1 MFKATSTIACA
12 LFTASLATAETPT
25 PPVAG
30 EHWSFQPVRDVA
42 PPQVD
47 DALSAHPIDRFIRA
61 RQQAAGLNP
70 VGLADRRALIRRAS
84 YDLTGLPP
92 TPEQVKAFLKDER
105 PNAFAEMIDQFL
117 ASPRYGERWGRHW
130 LDLARYADTA
140 GENSDYPIPQ
150 AYLYRDYVID
160 SFNADKPY
168 DVFLHEQIAGDIL
181 GRMGEPEEYAERV
194 IATGFLAQAKRF
206 GTRDLEDMHLIIE
219 DTLDTIGK
227 VTMGLVMRCARCH
240 DHKYDPTTMKDYY
253 ALYGFFQSTS
263 YPYPGGESD
272 RVQKYFAPLV
282 HPDVLARQDKDY
294 FAGKQPEIDRLKA
307 ELKAAKPKGDKAVKA
322 VQAKIDAINNAAPG
336 RRVPVAYAV
345 HEGKATDA
353 HVQKLGNPRSKGDL
367 VKRAVPS
374 FLNDNAH
381 LSIPEGASGR
391 LQFAEWLTDPKNPLT
406 ARVMVNRIWQHHFGK
421 PIVATPSDFGIQGAK
436 PTHPELLDWLARR
449 FIESGWSVKAMHRL
463 ILSSKTWQL
472 ASGHDAVNEAK
483 DSANAHYWK
492 FDRRRLDAESIRDS
506 MLLMG
511 GNLNLA
517 RPGAHPFPP
526 ADKWRF
532 SAHRQFK
539 AVYPSNHRSVYLM
552 VQRLHPH
559 PFISVFNGPDTS
571 ATTAMRDQSTVP
583 QQALFMSNS
592 KQVEEQAAG
601 FAKELANTESDSTE
615 RVRRAYWRA
624 FSREPNERELQR
636 AATFLSRYAELAK
649 ADGVAEQQ
657 RDSEAW
663 AALARTMLTSNEF
676 VFVD

>member
-1 MFKATSTIACA
+1 MKSIVAVFLIPMTFGWADEAKSGSDTS
-12 LFTASLATAETPT
+12 S
-25 PPVAG
+25 
-30 EHWSFQPVRDVA
+30 HWAFHPIRDIA
-42 PPQVD
+42 PPETGA
-47 DALSAHPIDRFIRA
+47 ALSPHPIDRFIRA
-61 RQQAAGLNP
+61 SQKEAGLNP
-70 VGLADRRALIRRAS
+70 VDLAGRRDLIRRAS
-84 YDLTGLPP
+84 FDLTGLPP
-92 TPEQVKAFLKDER
+92 TPEQVRAFLKDQR

-181 GRMGEPEEYAERV
+181 GRAGAPEDYAERV

-240 DHKYDPTTMKDYY
+240 DHKYDPTSMRDYY
-253 ALYGFFQSTS
+253 AMYGFFQSTS

-272 RVQKYFAPLV
+272 RAQKYFAPLV
-282 HPDVLARQDKDY
+282 HPDVLSRQDEDY
-294 FAGKQPEIDRLKA
+294 FAGKQSEIDRLKA

-322 VQAKIDAINNAAPG
+322 VQAKLDAINNAAPG
-336 RRVPVAYAV
+336 KRVPVAYAV
-345 HEGKATDA
+345 REGKATDA

-367 VKRAVPS
+367 VERGVPA
-374 FLNDNAH
+374 FLDDNAH
-381 LSIPEGASGR
+381 LSIPEGSSGR
-391 LQFAEWLTDPKNPLT
+391 LQFAEWLTDPDNPLT

-449 FIESGWSVKAMHRL
+449 FIESGWSVKTMHRL
-463 ILSSKTWQL
+463 IMSSKTWQL
-472 ASGHDAVNEAK
+472 ASAHNAANEAT

-511 GNLNLA
+511 GNLDFA
-517 RPGAHPFPP
+517 RPGPHPFPP

-552 VQRLHPH
+552 AQRLHPH

-601 FAKELANTESDSTE
+601 FAKELTGSESNTTE
-615 RVRRAYWRA
+615 RIRLAYWRA
-624 FSREPNERELQR
+624 FSREPGERELKR
-636 AATFLSRYAELAK
+636 AQSFLSRYVELA
-649 ADGVAEQQ
+649 AAEKLPEPHREAQ
-657 RDSEAW
+657 AW